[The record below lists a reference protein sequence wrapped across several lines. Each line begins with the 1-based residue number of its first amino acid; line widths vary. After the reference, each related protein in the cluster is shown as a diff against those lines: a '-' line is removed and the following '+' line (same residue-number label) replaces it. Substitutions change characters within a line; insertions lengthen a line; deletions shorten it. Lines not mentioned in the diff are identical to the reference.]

1 MPRLA
6 RRGPD
11 SIPPQAWPAEE
22 GRGSCGNL
30 SSISRP
36 RNMRARLLLSVLPLL
51 LIATHP
57 AQLPGGQNPAAPG
70 AALEPPSVSGY
81 LPTPP
86 SVVDKMLEAARVQ
99 SGERVYDLG
108 SGDGRIVIRAA
119 QKFGAVGVGIELEP
133 GLCKLARTRINQA
146 GLGKQVVIIEGSF
159 FDQDLSKADV
169 VTVFLDARAMPR
181 IKPLVEK
188 YLHHGMRV
196 VVLDSEIPGWH
207 PTFVSDT
214 RDLATD
220 RLYRIFVYEV
230 SRPGDWSSFGSF
242 GHAKP
247 RGSGE
252 GKIGTAGGNKPQ

>member
-1 MPRLA
+1 MC
-6 RRGPD
+6 
-11 SIPPQAWPAEE
+11 S
-22 GRGSCGNL
+22 
-30 SSISRP
+30 
-36 RNMRARLLLSVLPLL
+36 RLLFLL
-51 LIATHP
+51 LLLHLIAAHP

-70 AALEPPSVSGY
+70 ASSEPPSVSGY
-81 LPTPP
+81 LPTPL

-133 GLCKLARTRINQA
+133 GMCNLARARINEA
-146 GLGKQVVIIEGSF
+146 GLDKQVVIIEGSF
-159 FDQDLSKADV
+159 FDQDLSKAAV

-196 VVLDSEIPGWH
+196 VVLDSEIPGWR
-207 PTFVSDT
+207 PTTVSDA
-214 RDLATD
+214 RDTATN
-220 RLYRIFVYEV
+220 RLYRIFLYEV

-242 GHAKP
+242 GQPQP
-247 RGSGE
+247 RESGKSKVE
-252 GKIGTAGGNKPQ
+252 TPGGNEPQ